1 MNRGP
6 AADRARKVAGL
17 ALVLLLAA
25 CARQA
30 ADTVSHAPDTP
41 GFLLGLWHGFIFPW
55 AWIGSLFDPRI
66 AVYAVPN
73 DGGWYDFGFFVGITV
88 LGGGSWFGSKQRNRS

>member
-1 MNRGP
+1 MNRGVSRISI
-6 AADRARKVAGL
+6 AL
-17 ALVLLLAA
+17 ATLLLAA

-30 ADTVSHAPDTP
+30 PDAVNHAADTP

-55 AWIGSLFDPRI
+55 AWIGSLFDPQI

-88 LGGGSWFGSKQRNRS
+88 LGGGSWFGSKQRRRS

>member
-1 MNRGP
+1 MNRGWKR
-6 AADRARKVAGL
+6 AAAL
-17 ALVLLLAA
+17 AATLLLAA

-30 ADTVSHAPDTP
+30 PDAVNHAAETP
-41 GFLLGLWHGFIFPW
+41 GFLWGLWHGFVFPW

-73 DGGWYDFGFFVGITV
+73 DGGWYDFGFFLGITV
-88 LGGGSWFGSKQRNRS
+88 LGGGSWFGSKRRAKS

>member
-1 MNRGP
+1 MNRLP
-6 AADRARKVAGL
+6 RLAAGIAPL
-17 ALVLLLAA
+17 FLAA

-30 ADTVSHAPDTP
+30 ADAVSHAPQTP
-41 GFLLGLWHGFIFPW
+41 GFLWGLWHGFVFPW

-73 DGGWYDFGFFVGITV
+73 DGGWYDFGFFIGITV
-88 LGGGSWFGSKQRNRS
+88 LGGGSWFGSKRRSKS